1 VNKLNWRSHQLTGGE
16 RIASEAFLAGLGLTQ
31 EQFGQAQV
39 AIGVPWLHGNLCNTH
54 TPQLAEIMRVGCGE
68 AGVVGMPFGLPG
80 VSDAISMGHPGMRM
94 SLVSRGLLADAIEM
108 VCEAHLYDAFVGV
121 HACDKNGPG
130 AIMAM
135 ARMNIPSL
143 LVSGGTILPGC
154 HNGEEITI
162 KNAFAAAGLHRVGRM
177 DRSTRDTIV
186 RKACPGPGG
195 CGAMYTFNTMGCT
208 FEAMGLTL
216 PYSSSIPAV
225 DPLKQRECEQVGSAI
240 KLLLEADIRP
250 LQLLTK
256 SAFINGIVTAA
267 AIGGSTNVVLHLLAI
282 AQEAGVDLKIEEFQ
296 EIFRRTPVIANFAP
310 RGPKSMVDLHRV
322 GGTPALLKVLL
333 AEGLIDGDILTVTG
347 KTLRQNLESLPELS
361 HGQDV
366 VAVGGKFFK
375 DSADLQIVFGT
386 LAPGSAVFKVPFDQT
401 RWTGPARVFNG
412 EADMV
417 KAVAQGDIKPGDIV
431 IIRYVGPK
439 GAPGM
444 PEMLEPSSAIS
455 SVPELN
461 GQVVLITD
469 ARYSGV
475 SGGAIGGH
483 VCPEAF
489 EPGSPISLVEN
500 GDPIVL
506 DLQAGLLD
514 LDVAPHTLAKRKLSV
529 VTPPDSSELPRILR
543 TYRRSVGSARHGCPV
558 D

>member
-1 VNKLNWRSHQLTGGE
+1 MGSASLRKRFSQGLVLPQNSLGRLKWQLESRGCTGICATLTHRSLQKKCG
-16 RIASEAFLAGLGLTQ
+16 S
-31 EQFGQAQV
+31 
-39 AIGVPWLHGNLCNTH
+39 
-54 TPQLAEIMRVGCGE
+54 GCGE
-68 AGVVGMPFGLPG
+68 AGVLGMPFGLPG

-130 AIMAM
+130 AVMAM

-154 HNGEEITI
+154 HDGEEITI
-162 KNAFAAAGLHRVGRM
+162 KQAFAAAGLHRVGRM
-177 DRSTRDTIV
+177 DRSTRDAIV

-256 SAFINGIVTAA
+256 SAFVNGIVTAA

-282 AQEAGVDLKIEEFQ
+282 AREAGVDLKIEEFQ

-347 KTLRQNLESLPELS
+347 KTLRQNLQSLPELS

-375 DSADLQIVFGT
+375 ESADLQIVFGT
-386 LAPGSAVFKVPFDQT
+386 LAPDSAVFKVPFDQT

-412 EADMV
+412 EAGMV
-417 KAVAQGDIKPGDIV
+417 NAVAQGDIKPGDIV
-431 IIRYVGPK
+431 IIRYVGPQ

-506 DLQAGLLD
+506 DLQAGLLN
-514 LDVAPHTLAKRKLSV
+514 LDVAPDTLEKRKLSV
-529 VTPPDSSELPRILR
+529 VSSAGFIGTAENSPYVIGEALVRLDSVV
-543 TYRRSVGSARHGCPV
+543 RSTRMERG
-558 D
+558 

>member
-1 VNKLNWRSHQLTGGE
+1 MPGAWRLWGDVYVQHHGLHFRSHGIDSSLQLFHSG
-16 RIASEAFLAGLGLTQ
+16 
-31 EQFGQAQV
+31 
-39 AIGVPWLHGNLCNTH
+39 
-54 TPQLAEIMRVGCGE
+54 
-68 AGVVGMPFGLPG
+68 
-80 VSDAISMGHPGMRM
+80 
-94 SLVSRGLLADAIEM
+94 SR
-108 VCEAHLYDAFVGV
+108 
-121 HACDKNGPG
+121 
-130 AIMAM
+130 
-135 ARMNIPSL
+135 
-143 LVSGGTILPGC
+143 
-154 HNGEEITI
+154 
-162 KNAFAAAGLHRVGRM
+162 
-177 DRSTRDTIV
+177 
-186 RKACPGPGG
+186 
-195 CGAMYTFNTMGCT
+195 
-208 FEAMGLTL
+208 
-216 PYSSSIPAV
+216 
-225 DPLKQRECEQVGSAI
+225 PLKQRECEQVGPAI
-240 KLLLEADIRP
+240 KVLLEADIRP

-256 SAFINGIVTAA
+256 SAFVNGIVTAA

-282 AQEAGVDLKIEEFQ
+282 AREAGVDLKIEEFQ

-347 KTLRQNLESLPELS
+347 KTLRENLQSLPELS
-361 HGQDV
+361 PGQDV

-386 LAPGSAVFKVPFDQT
+386 LAPDSAVFKVPFDQT

-417 KAVAQGDIKPGDIV
+417 NAVAQGDIKPGDIV

-483 VCPEAF
+483 VCPEAY

-506 DLQAGLLD
+506 DLQAGFSTWTSRRTFWRNGNSRSSLRRIHGHCRKFSVPIGEALVRLD
-514 LDVAPHTLAKRKLSV
+514 SVVRSENATKVAPGTEAV
-529 VTPPDSSELPRILR
+529 ALR
-543 TYRRSVGSARHGCPV
+543 GLER
-558 D
+558 